1 MVSFISILLLLALLS
16 FVIQLSLLKSNL
28 PVIILL
34 MMVSVGIYLA
44 YPFAIEQSYS
54 KFQEMLTKQEIVS
67 NFLVVQ
73 IVECIAG
80 VLLSIFL
87 IRMFYNEPV
96 ISVFRYLN
104 YFPGIIILP
113 AFFYMESFIFLN
125 IPGVSFKLLAL
136 LIALFVP
143 AFIFGFIKLIRYF
156 IPEYDLRLELKFVLH
171 IIQLLVAIIV
181 SVKLF
186 RLPVKSAITDI
197 PLMQLAVLF
206 FLLIGTGIVGFVLYN
221 RKIRK
226 LLSEKNN

>member
-1 MVSFISILLLLALLS
+1 MESFISILFLLALLS

-28 PVIILL
+28 PVAILL
-34 MMVSVGIYLA
+34 LMVSVGIFLA

-67 NFLVVQ
+67 NFLVIQ

-80 VLLSIFL
+80 ILLSIFL

-104 YFPGIIILP
+104 YFPGIIVLP
-113 AFFYMESFIFLN
+113 AFFYLESFIFLT

-136 LIALFVP
+136 LIALLVP
-143 AFIFGFIKLIRYF
+143 AFIFGFIKLIRYL

-171 IIQLLVAIIV
+171 ILQLLVTIIV
-181 SVKLF
+181 SIKLF
-186 RLPVKSAITDI
+186 RLPVKSAVTDV
-197 PLMQLAVLF
+197 PLMQLAVLL
-206 FLLIGTGIVGFVLYN
+206 FLLIGVGIVGFVLYN

-226 LLSEKNN
+226 LLSEKNK

>member
-44 YPFAIEQSYS
+44 YPFAIEQGYS

-186 RLPVKSAITDI
+186 RLPVKSAITDF

>member
-1 MVSFISILLLLALLS
+1 
-16 FVIQLSLLKSNL
+16 
-28 PVIILL
+28 

-44 YPFAIEQSYS
+44 YPFAIEQGYS

-186 RLPVKSAITDI
+186 RLPVKSAITDF